1 MKSLFI
7 STAAAA
13 ALVAG
18 VASAQGIAAPSP
30 PASGEITSTGGI
42 MTAPPPAGNLAADA
56 ASTAAMNAAA
66 TVDNLKV
73 GATVRGPDGQVV
85 GVVEEV
91 DPGSA
96 NMAAMVQLGL
106 NGESAEVPASSITVT
121 AEGAVSN
128 LNRDQVWVTADN
140 Q

>member
-1 MKSLFI
+1 MNKLLV
-7 STAAAA
+7 STSAAM

-18 VASAQGIAAPSP
+18 AAAAQGVPAPSP

-56 ASTAAMNAAA
+56 AATAAMNAAA
-66 TVDNLKV
+66 TVDNLRV
-73 GATVRGPDGQVV
+73 GATVRGPDGQIV

-96 NMAAMVQLGL
+96 TMAAMVQLGL
-106 NGESAEVPASSITVT
+106 NGESAEIPASSITVT

-128 LNRDQVWVTADN
+128 LNRDEVWVTADN
-140 Q
+140 R

>member
-1 MKSLFI
+1 MKMLFV
-7 STAAAA
+7 STTAAA

-18 VASAQGIAAPSP
+18 AAAAQGAPKPSP

-56 ASTAAMNAAA
+56 ASTAAMDAAA
-66 TVDNLKV
+66 TVGSLRV
-73 GATVRGPDGQVV
+73 GTTVRGPDGEVV

-96 NMAAMVQLGL
+96 AMAAMVQLGL
-106 NGESAEVPASSITVT
+106 NGESAEIPASSITVT
-121 AEGAVSN
+121 AEGAVSR
-128 LNRDQVWVTADN
+128 LDRGEIWVTADN
-140 Q
+140 

>member
-1 MKSLFI
+1 MKMLFV
-7 STAAAA
+7 STTAAA

-18 VASAQGIAAPSP
+18 AAAAQGAPTPSP

-56 ASTAAMNAAA
+56 ASTAAMDAAA
-66 TVDNLKV
+66 TVGSLRV
-73 GATVRGPDGQVV
+73 GTTVRGPDGEVV

-96 NMAAMVQLGL
+96 AMAAMVQLGL
-106 NGESAEVPASSITVT
+106 NGESAEIPASSITVT
-121 AEGAVSN
+121 AEGAVSS
-128 LNRDQVWVTADN
+128 LDRGEIWVTADN
-140 Q
+140 